1 MTNERWGPE
10 TVALLR
16 HTSDLASEYLT
27 GLPER
32 HVAPRATLDEL
43 RAALA
48 IDLPAHGESA
58 GQVIDALVR
67 EGDPGV
73 MASAGPRF
81 FGFVIGGTLPVA
93 LAADWMT
100 SAWDQ
105 NVGLY
110 VLGPSYA
117 VMEETAVR
125 WLLDLLGLP
134 ATASVGLTTGCQMAH
149 FVALAAARRA
159 VLLREGWDVE
169 AQGLNGAPEVHVVGG
184 AEAHIT
190 ISIALQMLGLGAQ
203 RMKRAAVDDQGRMRP
218 DALREVLATCDGPT
232 IVCAQAGNVNTG
244 AFDPLDEIADV
255 VAQRPGTWLHIDG
268 AFGLWAAASPQM
280 RHLVRGVERADSW
293 ASDSHKWLNVPYD
306 SGLVAVADPEVH
318 RASMM
323 MNAAYLM
330 QREGDQRDP
339 SDWVP
344 EFSRRGRGLAV
355 YAALRSL
362 GRDGVTDLIERCSRL
377 ARRMADG
384 LSSASGVEVLN
395 EVVLNQVL
403 VRFGDDDA
411 LTLEVV
417 RRVQDD
423 GTCWLSGSVWQGRA
437 VMRISV
443 SNWSTT
449 EADADLS
456 TQAILRCWEATRAPA
471 DA

>member
-1 MTNERWGPE
+1 
-10 TVALLR
+10 
-16 HTSDLASEYLT
+16 
-27 GLPER
+27 
-32 HVAPRATLDEL
+32 
-43 RAALA
+43 
-48 IDLPAHGESA
+48 
-58 GQVIDALVR
+58 
-67 EGDPGV
+67 
-73 MASAGPRF
+73 
-81 FGFVIGGTLPVA
+81 
-93 LAADWMT
+93 
-100 SAWDQ
+100 
-105 NVGLY
+105 
-110 VLGPSYA
+110 
-117 VMEETAVR
+117 
-125 WLLDLLGLP
+125 
-134 ATASVGLTTGCQMAH
+134 
-149 FVALAAARRA
+149 
-159 VLLREGWDVE
+159 
-169 AQGLNGAPEVHVVGG
+169 VGG

-218 DALREVLATCDGPT
+218 DSLREVLATCDGPT

-244 AFDPLDEIADV
+244 SFDPLDEIADI
-255 VAQRPGTWLHIDG
+255 VAQRPNTWLHVDG

-411 LTLEVV
+411 LTREVV